1 MTGFGSSLGDV
12 VSAKVQESGQI
23 PHEFVPLSVAVL
35 GPGLDTEDDLGATK
49 RRQIRDALSGDGHKP
64 FFPENIV
71 VTLNRP
77 FEAVLEEERR
87 ILSRPDVDLVIILHT
102 DTSFGAL
109 MEIANF
115 VSVPEIKAKTAVLFP
130 SRHYAPDE
138 NISGDTVRAYLIK
151 FVYTDEHF
159 RVCQLVSECRKWAYD
174 RAIGS
179 WPAVVPHGF

>member
-1 MTGFGSSLGDV
+1 MTGIGSSLGDI

-23 PHEFVPLSVAVL
+23 SHEFVPLSVAVL
-35 GPGLDTEDDLGATK
+35 GPGFDTKDDLGVKK
-49 RRQIRDALSGDGHKP
+49 RRQIRDALANDGHKP
-64 FFPENIV
+64 FFPEEI

-77 FEAVLEEERR
+77 FQAVLEEERQ

-130 SRHYAPDE
+130 SQHYAPDE
-138 NISGDTVRAYLIK
+138 SISGDTVRAYLVK
-151 FVYTDEHF
+151 FVYTEEHL
-159 RVCQLVSECRKWAYD
+159 RICQLVSECRKWAYD
-174 RAIGS
+174 RAMGS